1 MNACSEPGVGLRWA
15 SFAVLVLALAVA
27 PAFADNGTTQQPPQ
41 PFILDGQ
48 NPCLVTDR
56 FHVEGTTN
64 TETRT
69 QEQGNAGLEFRT
81 RSRSVGEGFG
91 TPSGARYTY
100 SDETQNVFRFGPQR
114 PTKMEN
120 RRDERLIAHDN
131 RVPSFFHTH
140 REKTVTGADGRP
152 MVCHFREECRCSRSD
167 PQRLE
172 CPDPTPN
179 NCQAQG

>member
-1 MNACSEPGVGLRWA
+1 MNACSKPGGMRSRA
-15 SFAVLVLALAVA
+15 AAAALVLALAVV
-27 PAFADNGTTQQPPQ
+27 PAFADNDTTKQEQ
-41 PFILDGQ
+41 PFTLDGQ
-48 NPCLVTDR
+48 NPCLVTDH
-56 FHVEGTTN
+56 FHVEGTTS
-64 TETRT
+64 TETRVKD
-69 QEQGNAGLEFRT
+69 QGNAGSEFRT

-91 TPSGARYTY
+91 LPSGARYTY
-100 SDETQNVFRFGPQR
+100 SDETLNVFRFGPKR

-140 REKTVTGADGRP
+140 REKTVSGADGSP

-167 PQRLE
+167 PQRVE
-172 CPDPTPN
+172 CEPSTPN